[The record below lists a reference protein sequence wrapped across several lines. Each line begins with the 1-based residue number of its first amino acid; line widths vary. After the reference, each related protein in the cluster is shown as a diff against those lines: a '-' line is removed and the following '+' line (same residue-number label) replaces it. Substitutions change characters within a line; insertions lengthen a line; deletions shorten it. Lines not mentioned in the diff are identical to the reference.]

1 MWKVVERL
9 LWARREDRCY
19 RNYRCYKCYMWRA
32 RNANNTYSTYNTYA
46 LLLKKAQKKDPL
58 RGVRNR
64 SYGDI
69 FHCAL
74 ANAVNYIFLPTF
86 VFFATGA
93 ALAAVA
99 LGALGAL
106 AFTTVASSTASVFFV
121 DLRERRVL
129 GLAAS
134 SVETTLPNV

>member
-19 RNYRCYKCYMWRA
+19 RNYRCYKYYMRRA

-46 LLLKKAQKKDPL
+46 LLLKKAQKKPAPN
-58 RGVRNR
+58 RNGP
-64 SYGDI
+64 YGDI
-69 FHCAL
+69 FHCVL